1 MKEDWEMDVEHVHQA
16 LISAREYG
24 LEVEVMYTALRTL
37 KEFPDTSIADA
48 LNQALLDWDV

>member
-1 MKEDWEMDVEHVHQA
+1 MKEEWETDVEHVHQA
-16 LISAREYG
+16 LISAKEYG